1 VKILFFSTNIDII
14 DEWKD
19 RHAVKDFVIFS
30 DEESLLKEA
39 ANSQEY
45 ILLADFDTVA
55 TSINKMISSNKLP
68 KHTIVL
74 EQVPEIITG
83 KQLIMQGVKAY
94 GNSRMLN
101 LHFKQMIE
109 VVNQS
114 NIWTYP
120 ELTIALSNTYKA
132 STLTPD
138 SLELLEHR
146 LSEKE
151 KEIVFCI
158 FNGLTNEAIA
168 HKKGITTRTVKAH
181 ISSIFS
187 KLHVNDRLALVL
199 LLK

>member
-1 VKILFFSTNIDII
+1 VKLVFYSTNIDII

-19 RHAVKDFVIFS
+19 RHTVENSTIFS
-30 DEESLLKEA
+30 DEESLLKEFS
-39 ANSQEY
+39 NSKEY
-45 ILLADFDTVA
+45 ILVADFDTVA
-55 TSINKMISSNKLP
+55 SSINKMISSNKLP
-68 KHTIVL
+68 DRTIVL

-83 KQLIMQGVKAY
+83 KQLISHGVKAY

-101 LHFKQMIE
+101 LHFKQMLD
-109 VVNQS
+109 VVQKS

-120 ELTIALSNTYKA
+120 ELTIALSNKYKSDILNA
-132 STLTPD
+132 ESIQ
-138 SLELLEHR
+138 LLENR

-151 KEIVFCI
+151 KDIVFCI

>member
-1 VKILFFSTNIDII
+1 VKIVFYSTNIDII

-19 RHAVKDFVIFS
+19 RHAVETSLTFS
-30 DEESLLKEA
+30 DEESLLS
-39 ANSQEY
+39 NTSNMTEY
-45 ILLADFDTVA
+45 ILVADFDTLA
-55 TSINKMISSNKLP
+55 SSINRMIASNRLP
-68 KHTIVL
+68 NRTIVL

-83 KQLIMQGVKAY
+83 KQLISHGVKAY

-101 LHFKQMIE
+101 IHFKQMLE
-109 VVNQS
+109 VVKES
-114 NIWTYP
+114 NVWTYP
-120 ELTIALSNTYKA
+120 ELTIALS
-132 STLTPD
+132 D
-138 SLELLEHR
+138 SYRSDVLSIESVQLLENR

-181 ISSIFS
+181 ISSIFT

>member
-1 VKILFFSTNIDII
+1 MKLVFYSTNIDII

-19 RHAVKDFVIFS
+19 RHTVENSTIFS
-30 DEESLLKEA
+30 DEESLLKEFS
-39 ANSQEY
+39 NSKEY
-45 ILLADFDTVA
+45 ILVADFDTVA
-55 TSINKMISSNKLP
+55 SSINKMISSNKLP
-68 KHTIVL
+68 DRTIVL

-83 KQLIMQGVKAY
+83 KQLISHGVKAY

-101 LHFKQMIE
+101 LHFKQMLD
-109 VVNQS
+109 VVQKS

-120 ELTIALSNTYKA
+120 ELTIALSNKYKSDILNA
-132 STLTPD
+132 ESIQ
-138 SLELLEHR
+138 LLENR

-151 KEIVFCI
+151 KDIVFCI

>member
-1 VKILFFSTNIDII
+1 MKILFFSTNIDII